1 MKSVLLTRSAEDND
15 DIIRMLESKN
25 FASDKEQLLNQRPK
39 FKYICS
45 PLIKY
50 RELGFNPA
58 ILYDYNNIIITS
70 KVATKLFVSQFNQQ
84 PNLQHQ
90 NPIKKIWVV
99 GDSSNIILGQHNFTI
114 AYKAQNIQELIEN
127 IPPQLYKQSIYLSS
141 NEITQDLPSA
151 IKRQIIYEVQYAN
164 TLHHIEEIKK
174 GVDYILLYSQNSAK
188 TLVTL
193 LKQNNLLELF
203 FSTKV
208 ITISEKVATII
219 RFFTKNVIYCNGG
232 QPEEMLTLLT
242 SQCGS
247 MPGKNI

>member
-1 MKSVLLTRSAEDND
+1 MKSVLLTRSAEDNY
-15 DIIRMLESKN
+15 DIIRMLESKY
-25 FASDKEQLLNQRPK
+25 FALGQAQLLNHRPK
-39 FKYICS
+39 FQYICS

-70 KVATKLFVSQFNQQ
+70 KVATKLFISQFSK
-84 PNLQHQ
+84 HQ
-90 NPIKKIWVV
+90 NSVKQIWVV
-99 GDSSNIILGQHNFTI
+99 GDSSNIILRQHNFTV

-127 IPPQLYKQSIYLSS
+127 IPTQLYKQSIYLSS

-203 FSTKV
+203 FSTKL

-219 RFFTKNVIYCNGG
+219 RFFTKNVIYCNEGK
-232 QPEEMLTLLT
+232 PEEMLILLT
-242 SQCGS
+242 SQCS
-247 MPGKNI
+247 SIPSKNI